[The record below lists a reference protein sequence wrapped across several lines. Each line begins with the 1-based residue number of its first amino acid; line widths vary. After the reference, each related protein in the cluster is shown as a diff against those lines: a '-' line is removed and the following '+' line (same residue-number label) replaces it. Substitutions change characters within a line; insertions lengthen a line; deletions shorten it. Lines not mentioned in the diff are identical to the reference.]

1 MEELIRQL
9 EVAGPCTSEARRAQ
23 LQVVRSM
30 AERARQD
37 AAIRQELIRLLE
49 VVQDQ
54 GAADVFRAYY
64 LEGPEQPSARSFA
77 NRFFMAKRT
86 VFKQLL
92 RVCDQLRIMLF
103 GIDALFDLGTDGQQ

>member
-9 EVAGPCTSEARRAQ
+9 ETAEPCTSEARKEQ
-23 LQVVRSM
+23 LQAVRSL
-30 AERARQD
+30 AERARQN
-37 AAIRQELIRLLE
+37 AAIRRELARMLE
-49 VVQDQ
+49 GVKDQ

-64 LEGPEQPSARSFA
+64 LEGPEQPSARDLS

-86 VFKQLL
+86 IFKQLL

-103 GIDALFDLGTDGQQ
+103 GIDALFDMPG